1 LGFNSKKNQI
11 MKNKNRPLS
20 PHLQIYKP
28 QITSILSI
36 SHRFTGVILYLSTF
50 LVSLWLFCTAFN
62 SNLKII
68 LNNFLFSHLGQVVL
82 FFISLSFTYHLL
94 NGLRHIIWDF
104 GYGFNIKNVYLT
116 GFVIIFLTLTINI
129 YIWFF

>member
-1 LGFNSKKNQI
+1 MQ
-11 MKNKNRPLS
+11 NKNRPIS

-36 SHRFTGVILYLSTF
+36 AHRFTGIILYLSTF
-50 LVSLWLFCTAFN
+50 LISFWLFCSAFIN
-62 SNLKII
+62 DLKIV
-68 LNNFLFSHLGQVVL
+68 LDNFLFSSVGKIFL
-82 FFISLSFTYHLL
+82 FFITLSFIYHFL
-94 NGLRHIIWDF
+94 NGLRHLIWDL

-116 GFVIIFLTLTINI
+116 GFLIIILTLSINI

>member
-1 LGFNSKKNQI
+1 
-11 MKNKNRPLS
+11 MKNKNRPVS

-36 SHRFTGVILYLSTF
+36 SHRFTGIILYLSTF
-50 LVSLWLFCTAFN
+50 LISFWLFCSAFIN
-62 SNLKII
+62 DLKIV
-68 LNNFLFSHLGQVVL
+68 LDDFLFSSVGKIFL
-82 FFISLSFTYHLL
+82 FFITLSFIYHFL
-94 NGLRHIIWDF
+94 NGLRHLIWDL

-116 GFVIIFLTLTINI
+116 GFLIIILTLSINI

>member
-1 LGFNSKKNQI
+1 
-11 MKNKNRPLS
+11 MKNKNRPVS

-36 SHRFTGVILYLSTF
+36 SHRFTGIILYLSTF
-50 LVSLWLFCTAFN
+50 LISFWLFCSAFIN
-62 SNLKII
+62 DLKIV
-68 LNNFLFSHLGQVVL
+68 LDNFLFSSVGKIFL
-82 FFISLSFTYHLL
+82 FFITLSFIYHFL
-94 NGLRHIIWDF
+94 NGLRHLIWDL

-116 GFVIIFLTLTINI
+116 GFLIIILTLSINI

>member
-1 LGFNSKKNQI
+1 
-11 MKNKNRPLS
+11 MKNKNSPVS

-36 SHRFTGVILYLSTF
+36 SHRFTGIILYLSTF
-50 LVSLWLFCTAFN
+50 LISFWLFCSAFIN
-62 SNLKII
+62 DLKIV
-68 LNNFLFSHLGQVVL
+68 LDNFLFSSVGKIFL
-82 FFISLSFTYHLL
+82 FFITLSFIYHFL
-94 NGLRHIIWDF
+94 NGLRHLIWDL

-116 GFVIIFLTLTINI
+116 GFLIIILTLSINI

>member
-1 LGFNSKKNQI
+1 
-11 MKNKNRPLS
+11 MKRQRPLS

-36 SHRFTGVILYLSTF
+36 SHRFTGIILYLSTF
-50 LVSLWLFCTAFN
+50 LISFWLFCSAFIN
-62 SNLKII
+62 DLKIV
-68 LNNFLFSHLGQVVL
+68 LDNFLFSSVGKIFL
-82 FFISLSFTYHLL
+82 FFITLSFIYHFL
-94 NGLRHIIWDF
+94 NGLRHLIWDL

-116 GFVIIFLTLTINI
+116 GFLIIILTLSINI